1 MREKILKYDEGELN
15 KIIREIKDDLRTV
28 MDDVRLVEDIIT
40 TRAQNLIRGN
50 PDHDVEDL
58 VYNQLQDIEYSAS
71 RIDSNVETLMRMAMR
86 IAEEENDVEE

>member
-1 MREKILKYDEGELN
+1 MWEKILKYDEGEVN
-15 KIIREIKDDLRTV
+15 KIIREIRDDLRTV
-28 MDDVRLVEDIIT
+28 SNEVKTIEEIIT

-58 VYNQLQDIEYSAS
+58 VYNQLQDIEYAAQK
-71 RIDSNVETLMRMAMR
+71 IDSNVETLMRMAMR